1 MRWFVFIVAA
11 CLAVALDMG
20 LSGAMTLRTIGF
32 ITPSFA
38 GCLVAWIA
46 LFGRPDCVLWGAWVL
61 GLLCDLTPG
70 SMEGQ
75 GLVFIIGPHALGFP
89 LGAWVVLTIRPMV
102 FRDRILTLAVCT
114 MLCVLAAGF
123 VMTVIGLVRYW
134 LPFAGG
140 EVVPFGF
147 GELLR
152 VAGDAVFSGVLA
164 IPVGWLLFQ
173 LMPLWRFDYGV
184 GRRAGV

>member
-1 MRWFVFIVAA
+1 MRWIVFIVAA

-75 GLVFIIGPHALGFP
+75 GLVFIIGPHALG
-89 LGAWVVLTIRPMV
+89 T
-102 FRDRILTLAVCT
+102 VCSESWPKSYPS
-114 MLCVLAAGF
+114 VASQSPDG
-123 VMTVIGLVRYW
+123 YW
-134 LPFAGG
+134 
-140 EVVPFGF
+140 
-147 GELLR
+147 
-152 VAGDAVFSGVLA
+152 
-164 IPVGWLLFQ
+164 
-173 LMPLWRFDYGV
+173 
-184 GRRAGV
+184 